1 MGFQTF
7 DSVFDESYD
16 QELDPD
22 KRIEK
27 IVALCQYLCTVDK
40 SKIYR
45 ETESI
50 RQHNYNKFFDKTA
63 LSNVVNKTVLGFL
76 EFADR
81 S

>member
-1 MGFQTF
+1 MGFRTF
-7 DSVFDESYD
+7 ASVFDESYD
-16 QELDPD
+16 QELNPN
-22 KRIEK
+22 KRIDK
-27 IVALCQYLCTVDK
+27 IVSLCRYLRTVDK

-50 RQHNYNKFFDKTA
+50 RQHNYNKFFDKAA
-63 LSNVVNKTVLGFL
+63 LSYAVNETVLGFL

>member
-1 MGFQTF
+1 V
-7 DSVFDESYD
+7 S
-16 QELDPD
+16 
-22 KRIEK
+22 
-27 IVALCQYLCTVDK
+27 LCQHLRTVDK

-50 RQHNYNKFFDKTA
+50 RQHNRDRFYDTIA
-63 LSNVVNKTVLGFL
+63 LSSAVNETVLGFL